1 MLLDDT
7 MVVVHV
13 DENRR
18 RSHDNNMHTSITAYT
33 EEVCVTLL
41 PKETENVKVAY
52 VIVLTSVKMGVAFSC
67 AW

>member
-18 RSHDNNMHTSITAYT
+18 RSHDNNMHTSIAAYT
-33 EEVCVTLL
+33 EEVRVTL
-41 PKETENVKVAY
+41 PPNRNTERE
-52 VIVLTSVKMGVAFSC
+52 GG
-67 AW
+67 